1 MANTAPVFFVTESE
15 YPKLQEACPDDFPF
29 TYQQFVE
36 RVEDGI
42 RQIKDS
48 FTIEKTYAD
57 IAEFLAWCRESKI
70 KPDNKARSRYAIL
83 LQQCPVRILHKRL
96 NFGSKYSFGFL

>member
-83 LQQCPVRILHKRL
+83 LHNKSPL
-96 NFGSKYSFGFL
+96 